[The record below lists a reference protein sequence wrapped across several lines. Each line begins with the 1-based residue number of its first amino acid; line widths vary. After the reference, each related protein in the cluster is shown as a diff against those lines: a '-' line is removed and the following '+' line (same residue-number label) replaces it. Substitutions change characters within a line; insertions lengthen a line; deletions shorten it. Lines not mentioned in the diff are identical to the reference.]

1 VKTSPAKSKEQTNRR
16 PGRSPDGGD
25 ASHEGERRFRGAF
38 DQAAIGI
45 AIVEPDG
52 RFDSVNRRFCVLLGY
67 AEDELG
73 DRTIQ
78 SVSHQEDLE
87 AILDFLH
94 RATTGRADHVA
105 IEQRLIH
112 KQGHPV
118 WVALD
123 VAIMRDDRGGP
134 EYLVVQAQDI
144 TKRKCEEIARREG
157 ESLYQRDA
165 RNAPGM
171 VYQFVYRADG
181 SRVFSFVGES
191 ARTLVG
197 VEPEAMLR
205 DTAALFSL
213 IHPDDREAFSAS
225 AEASRLALAPWSWAG
240 RVILPTGELR
250 YMQAASRLDPQH
262 DGSIV
267 CDGILMDVTERYK
280 AAAQLEE
287 SEQRYRSLFDHHPD
301 AVFSLGLDG
310 EFLSANRM
318 CGVIAGYEP
327 AELIG
332 KSFAP
337 LILDEH
343 FELVQQRF
351 RAAVAGTPQS
361 YQAAIVNKD
370 GHRVDL
376 DVANI
381 PILIGGKVVGIF
393 GVAKDVTARN
403 ALEAQLRQSQK
414 METVGQLAGGVAHDF
429 NNILAAISGFAE
441 LLRDDLE
448 PDDPRRADTEEII
461 KGTRRGSELTRQLLA
476 FSRKQVLQPVTV
488 DLNLVVEETAAMLR
502 PLLGATLHL
511 VTLHAPLP
519 APVFA
524 DRTQLEQV
532 LVNLALNARDAM
544 PDGGT
549 LTIEVGVR
557 PALHGTMSSPAM
569 VVLEV
574 TDTGLG
580 MTPEVAARI
589 FEPFFTTKPL
599 GQGTGL
605 GLATV
610 HGIVQQSGGTVRVR
624 TAPGAGTTFTVSL
637 PLADPVS
644 VAPNAVGAAVAQQAV
659 GTVLLVEDEEAV
671 RTIAQRILQRA
682 GYRVLVA
689 RHGADALRMLAES
702 PETVDVLLSDVAMP
716 EMGGVELARLAAERS
731 PGIRIVLMSG
741 YANADVGTIGNGGVV
756 HRFLAKPFTVPAL
769 LETLREVV
777 EDAG

>member
-1 VKTSPAKSKEQTNRR
+1 MKKFPQQSVLQANVR
-16 PGRSPDGGD
+16 PDGVAAAGD
-25 ASHEGERRFRGAF
+25 AAPAAEARFRGAF
-38 DQAAIGI
+38 EHAAIGM

-52 RFDSVNRRFCVLLGY
+52 RFASVNRRFAALLGY
-67 AEDELG
+67 DEAELA

-78 SVSHQEDLE
+78 SIGHQEDL
-87 AILDFLH
+87 APILDLLH
-94 RATTGRADHVA
+94 RARTGRADRVEA
-105 IEQRLIH
+105 EQRLIH

-123 VAIMRDDRGGP
+123 ATIMRDAGGGAS
-134 EYLVVQAQDI
+134 YLVAQVQDI
-144 TKRKCEEIARREG
+144 TERKCEEIALREG
-157 ESLYQRDA
+157 ESHYQRDA

-213 IHPDDREAFSAS
+213 IHPDDRAAFSAS
-225 AEASRLALAPWSWAG
+225 AEASRLALAPWSWSG
-240 RVILPTGELR
+240 RVILANGELR
-250 YMQAASRLDPQH
+250 YMQAASRLDPQP

-267 CDGILMDVTERYK
+267 CDGILMDVTERHQ

-318 CGVIAGYEP
+318 CGMIAGYEP

-332 KSFAP
+332 QSFAP

-343 FELVQQRF
+343 FDLVQKRF
-351 RAAVAGTPQS
+351 RAALAGTPQS
-361 YQAAIVNKD
+361 YQAAIVNKG

-376 DVANI
+376 EVANI
-381 PILIGGKVVGIF
+381 PILVGGNVVGVF

-448 PDDPRRADTEEII
+448 PDDPRRADTDEII

-511 VTLHAPLP
+511 VTLPAPSP

-557 PALHGTMSSPAM
+557 AASHGAMSSPAT

-574 TDTGLG
+574 TDTGSG

-624 TAPGAGTTFTVSL
+624 TAPGTGTTFTVTL
-637 PLADPVS
+637 PLADPVAVTANPVS
-644 VAPNAVGAAVAQQAV
+644 DTVAHRAA

-682 GYRVLVA
+682 GYRVLTA
-689 RHGADALRMLAES
+689 RHGADALRTLAES
-702 PETVDVLLSDVAMP
+702 SENVDVLLSDVAMP

-731 PGIRIVLMSG
+731 PTIRIVLMSG
-741 YANADVGTIGNGGVV
+741 YANADVGTIGKGGVV
-756 HRFLAKPFTVPAL
+756 HGFLAKPFTAPAL
-769 LETLREVV
+769 LDALREVV
-777 EDAG
+777 EDAA

>member
-1 VKTSPAKSKEQTNRR
+1 MKKHHTRSTQPSSVR
-16 PGRSPDGGD
+16 PDDGRAGATVVPDAD
-25 ASHEGERRFRGAF
+25 ARFRGAF
-38 DQAAIGI
+38 AHAAVGM

-52 RFDSVNRRFCVLLGY
+52 RCASVNRRFRALLGY
-67 AEDELG
+67 DEADLAG
-73 DRTIQ
+73 RTIQ
-78 SVSHQEDLE
+78 SISHQEDVE
-87 AILDFLH
+87 AVLDLLH
-94 RATTGRADHVA
+94 RAAHGTGDRVDS
-105 IEQRLIH
+105 ELRLLH

-123 VAIMRDDRGGP
+123 ATIMRDARGAAD
-134 EYLVVQAQDI
+134 YLIAQVQDI
-144 TKRKCEEIARREG
+144 TERKCEEIAIREG
-157 ESLYQRDA
+157 ESHYQRDA

-171 VYQFVYRADG
+171 VYQFIYRADG
-181 SRVFSFVGES
+181 RRVFSFVGES

-213 IHPDDREAFSAS
+213 IHPEDRAGFSAS
-225 AEASRLALAPWSWAG
+225 AEASRIALAPWSWEG

-250 YMQAASRLDPQH
+250 YMQAASRLDPQP

-267 CDGILMDVTERYK
+267 CDGILMDVTERHR

-310 EFLSANRM
+310 EFLSANQM
-318 CGVIAGYEP
+318 CGEIAGYEP
-327 AELIG
+327 GELIG
-332 KSFAP
+332 RSFAP
-337 LILDEH
+337 LILDEQLQ
-343 FELVQQRF
+343 FVQNRF
-351 RAAVAGTPQS
+351 RAALAGAPQS
-361 YQAAIVNKD
+361 YQAAIVNKA

-376 DVANI
+376 EVANI
-381 PILIGGKVVGIF
+381 PILVGGKVVGVF

-441 LLRDDLE
+441 LLRDDLD
-448 PDDPRRADTEEII
+448 PDDPRRADTDEII

-488 DLNLVVEETAAMLR
+488 DINVVVEETAAMLR
-502 PLLGATLHL
+502 PLLGARLHL
-511 VTLHAPLP
+511 VTLPAPTP

-557 PALHGTMSSPAM
+557 LASDGALWSPAM
-569 VVLEV
+569 VVVEV
-574 TDTGLG
+574 TDTGSG
-580 MTPEVAARI
+580 MAPEVAARI

-624 TAPGAGTTFTVSL
+624 TAPGAGTTFTVAL
-637 PLADPVS
+637 PLADPVP
-644 VAPNAVGAAVAQQAV
+644 VAATPVGTAVTHQAA
-659 GTVLLVEDEEAV
+659 GTVLLVEDEETV
-671 RTIAQRILQRA
+671 RTIAQRILHRA
-682 GYRVLVA
+682 GYRVLTA
-689 RHGADALRMLAES
+689 RHGADALRTLAES
-702 PETVDVLLSDVAMP
+702 AETVDVLLSDVAMP

-741 YANADVGTIGNGGVV
+741 YANADVGTIGKGGVV
-756 HRFLAKPFTVPAL
+756 HGFLAKPFTAPAL
-769 LETLREVV
+769 LDALREVV
-777 EDAG
+777 DDAG